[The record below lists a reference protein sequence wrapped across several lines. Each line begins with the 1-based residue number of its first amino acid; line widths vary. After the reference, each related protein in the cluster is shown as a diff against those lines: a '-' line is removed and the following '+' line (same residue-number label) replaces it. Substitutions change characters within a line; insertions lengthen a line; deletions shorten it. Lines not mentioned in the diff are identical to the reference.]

1 MNLVKF
7 EEDWIDTETGQIFTK
22 KQIKKLNNK
31 QLFNEHNAYIETSID
46 LEVDADY
53 KLIKL
58 KEKESQTKVVKEGY
72 KFNMIHRT
80 DLKELMLSNE
90 LTVYESAFIGKLT
103 PFITYPDND
112 VRINKLY
119 LTLEELSK
127 FCGFSKNIMTKT
139 IKSLEKLEV
148 IKVIKGGNKPPIIYF
163 NPFLYSAGREV
174 NTDTFNLFCQSKYN
188 PDISHYQK

>member
-7 EEDWIDTETGQIFTK
+7 EDEWIDIETGAIYTN
-22 KQIKKLNNK
+22 KQLKKLNDK
-31 QLFNEHNAYIETSID
+31 KLFDEHNTYLKNSID
-46 LEVDADY
+46 LNVDANY

-58 KEKESQTKVVKEGY
+58 KEKESTTKVVKEGY

-90 LTVYESAFIGKLT
+90 LSVYESAFIGKLT

-112 VRINKLY
+112 IRINKEY

-127 FCGFSKNIMTKT
+127 FCGFSKNMMTKT
-139 IKSLEKLEV
+139 IKSLETLEV
-148 IKVIKGGNKPPIIYF
+148 IKVVKGGNRPPIIYF
-163 NPFLYSAGREV
+163 NPFLYSAGRDV
-174 NTDTFNLFCQSKYN
+174 NSDTFMMFCKSKYN
-188 PDISHYQK
+188 PDIAKYQ

>member
-7 EEDWIDTETGQIFTK
+7 EDEWIDTETGEIYTN
-22 KQIKKLNNK
+22 KQLKKLNDK
-31 QLFNEHNAYIETSID
+31 KLFDEHNTYLKNSID
-46 LEVDADY
+46 LKVDANY
-53 KLIKL
+53 KLIKI
-58 KEKESQTKVVKEGY
+58 KEKESTTKVVKEGY

-112 VRINKLY
+112 IKINKQY

-127 FCGFSKNIMTKT
+127 FCGYSKNTMTKT
-139 IKSLEKLEV
+139 IKSLEVLEV
-148 IKVIKGGNKPPIIYF
+148 IKVVKGGNKPPIIYF
-163 NPFLYSAGREV
+163 NPFLYSAGRDV
-174 NTDTFNLFCQSKYN
+174 NSDTFMMFCKSKYN
-188 PDISHYQK
+188 PDVSHYQ